1 MAGTDCRGLA
11 PLINKADLRTIRTL
25 EEKRGGWR
33 GERKGNKLGAV
44 GCFKWLIIRM
54 TWIIDFRWI
63 SKGGFRGL
71 KAIRI
76 RHYNSNDRLIMAEK
90 EELLFRCFGGSSPD
104 CRLLFFLCRNN
115 FRERNTGCSQH
126 SGGGTIVLKETHK
139 EALSAGTAP
148 FHLGL
153 SFARHLSVSNVL
165 ITAV

>member
-1 MAGTDCRGLA
+1 MVNNPD
-11 PLINKADLRTIRTL
+11 DLDYRFSL
-25 EEKRGGWR
+25 DF
-33 GERKGNKLGAV
+33 ERRLSRV
-44 GCFKWLIIRM
+44 ESVSMMFVYDTR
-54 TWIIDFRWI
+54 
-63 SKGGFRGL
+63 
-71 KAIRI
+71 
-76 RHYNSNDRLIMAEK
+76 YNSNDRLIMTEK